1 MFSIL
6 SFYTRKRSLA
16 ASLVVQWL
24 RPHLPMQGMQVRS
37 LGVLRSH
44 MPKNQNIK
52 QKQHFNKF
60 SKELQKLSTSKNK
73 QTKQTESQHSH
84 TAVGSKI
91 PLPLP
96 LPQMK
101 QTLEVAAS
109 LSVSGH
115 LDAYYLFLNI
125 ICTLRGALCLPVIS
139 DRIPEGDIL
148 SFSLPTGVNI
158 QHFKLETYNVIYFW
172 GLM

>member
-1 MFSIL
+1 MIRCQGENLACLSCQAKTDVLYPFLLHQEKKPGGFLGGPVVKTSSSNAGDAGSIPG
-6 SFYTRKRSLA
+6 
-16 ASLVVQWL
+16 Q
-24 RPHLPMQGMQVRS
+24 
-37 LGVLRSH
+37 GVLRSH

-101 QTLEVAAS
+101 PWKSQP
-109 LSVSGH
+109 H
-115 LDAYYLFLNI
+115 
-125 ICTLRGALCLPVIS
+125 CL
-139 DRIPEGDIL
+139 
-148 SFSLPTGVNI
+148 
-158 QHFKLETYNVIYFW
+158 
-172 GLM
+172 